1 MTSRILFAT
10 ALCAA
15 LLAGCNKPAAD
26 DAAPATDATPSA
38 DAMTE
43 PANDDQA
50 TDVLR
55 AIDNSP
61 APEGLDV
68 RAFAGSFSGTIP
80 CADCPG
86 IDLTI
91 TFKGDGSYTS
101 QNVYQE
107 RDTSFDSSGTW
118 TVEEAGKR
126 IRLDPNSKDEQ
137 DRLLE
142 VVSNDEVRM
151 LDADGKAIESGLNYT
166 LTRTAAPAH

>member
-15 LLAGCNKPAAD
+15 LLAGCDKPAAD

-38 DAMTE
+38 ESMAE

-68 RAFAGSFSGTIP
+68 RAFAGSFSGTLP

-86 IDLTI
+86 IDSTLTLAA
-91 TFKGDGSYTS
+91 DGRYTTHD
-101 QNVYQE
+101 VYQE
-107 RDTSFDSSGTW
+107 RDASFDSSGTW